1 MNQRPAPRLEDVD
14 CPLGCPRQDTPVLTG
29 RDLLHGVP
37 GEFSVVRCAACGLM
51 RTNPRPAPESMGLY
65 YPADYG
71 PYLGSRVEAAGPARR
86 RSLFAR
92 LLGPLLRFNTEELPA
107 LPPGRM
113 LEVGCASGAFLHRM
127 AQRGWQV
134 QGIEYSD
141 GAAQAARALG
151 YPVHTGSLE
160 TAPAPDAP
168 VDLVVGWM
176 VLEHLH
182 DPVAGLRKLRACA
195 KQGAWLVLSVP
206 NAGSFEFRVFRRNWY
221 ALQLPTHLQHFT
233 PRTLDRL
240 LAAGGWKMEK
250 VFHQRILG
258 NLVASLGY
266 VLRDRGF
273 ARAGEKLIA
282 FPDRPGPGQYLLYP
296 LAWLLS
302 WFGQTGRMT
311 VWARVAP

>member
-1 MNQRPAPRLEDVD
+1 MNQRPAPLLEDVD

-37 GEFSVVRCAACGLM
+37 GEFSVVRCASCGLM
-51 RTNPRPAPESMGLY
+51 RTNPRPTPESIGLY
-65 YPADYG
+65 YPDDYG
-71 PYLGSRVEAAGPARR
+71 PYLGSRVEATGPAR

-92 LLGPLLRFNTEELPA
+92 LLGPLVRFNTEELPA

-141 GAAQAARALG
+141 RAAQAARALG

-168 VDLVVGWM
+168 VDLLVGWM

-195 KQGAWLVLSVP
+195 RPGAWLVLSVP
-206 NAGSFEFRVFRRNWY
+206 NAGSFEFRLFRRNWY

-233 PRTLDRL
+233 PRTLERML
-240 LAAGGWKMEK
+240 RAGGWQMEK

-266 VLRDRGF
+266 MMRERGF
-273 ARAGEKLIA
+273 TRAGEGLIA
-282 FPDRPGPGQYLLYP
+282 FPDRPGLGQYLLYP
-296 LAWLLS
+296 LARLLS

-311 VWARVAP
+311 VWARATP